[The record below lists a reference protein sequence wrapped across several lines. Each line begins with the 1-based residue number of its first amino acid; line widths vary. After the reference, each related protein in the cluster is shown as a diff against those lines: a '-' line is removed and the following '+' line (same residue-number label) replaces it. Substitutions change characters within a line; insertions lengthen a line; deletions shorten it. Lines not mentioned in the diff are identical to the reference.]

1 MSRLFAAALLA
12 LALTACATRSQAPGT
27 LVQEQRFSQLVV
39 PGKTTRAELLAAFGQ
54 TRNVVFDSG
63 MEAWVY
69 STDAGNGRTAER
81 VLLLDRFGVV
91 RKMRTRPPYATDSST
106 VPAR

>member
-1 MSRLFAAALLA
+1 MIRHPLLAALCAGLLLA
-12 LALTACATRSQAPGT
+12 GCATRPQTAGT
-27 LVQEQRFSQLVV
+27 LVPEQRFSQLVV

-69 STDAGNGRTAER
+69 STDAGNGRAAER
-81 VLLLDRFGVV
+81 VLLLDRAGVV
-91 RKMRTRPPYATDSST
+91 QKMRTRPPYPDD
-106 VPAR
+106 PQP